1 MPTALPLKHK
11 LVLPGWAGDL
21 APDELEGLQEELFS
35 DRALAFQWG
44 FRPSAKRRAE
54 DAIHR
59 VAMHG
64 TPDRRTHNLELV
76 RGRIPE
82 PPETDIESP
91 VAEQALEAPEPEPVP
106 VHQPVPSQNDADPG
120 DSYQMPLFAGG

>member
-1 MPTALPLKHK
+1 
-11 LVLPGWAGDL
+11 L
-21 APDELEGLQEELFS
+21 APDELEDLQEELFS

-76 RGRIPE
+76 RGRISE

-106 VHQPVPSQNDADPG
+106 VHQLVPSQNDADPG